1 MSHGDFFE
9 DLLKA
14 AGSSYR
20 ARDEQRY
27 DIAIRK
33 GEYEET
39 LDEMWRNYMINPRQI
54 IEYNKTINMIKTSG
68 CKVFRNSL
76 GNHKIVIT

>member
-9 DLLKA
+9 DLLRVA
-14 AGSSYR
+14 SSSYKT
-20 ARDEQRY
+20 RDEQRY

-54 IEYNKTINMIKTSG
+54 SEYNKTINMIKMSG

-76 GNHKIVIT
+76 GNHKIVII